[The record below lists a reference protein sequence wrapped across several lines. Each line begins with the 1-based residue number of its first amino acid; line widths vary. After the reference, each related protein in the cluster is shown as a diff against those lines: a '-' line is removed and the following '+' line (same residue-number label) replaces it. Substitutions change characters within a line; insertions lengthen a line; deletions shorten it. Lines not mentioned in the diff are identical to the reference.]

1 MVAGT
6 YIEKIAVAAA
16 TKAVD
21 SASFA
26 AFNPTVELDL
36 ILLGLLSKIIYK
48 LSPIYRRMN
57 ILLVCPRC
65 GNRQT
70 DTGRM
75 IPRCKCGTPFLINNY
90 IEKYGS
96 ELVKAFSSR
105 PRGVWRYLELLPS
118 LKATPISIG
127 EGGTFLHHSEGLGRQ
142 IGLRKLYI
150 KNEATNP
157 TGAFTDRGAS
167 IELTRSVEIGIQKI
181 LCVASGNLAVS
192 IAGYSAKA
200 GIPCSIYLKQGVEQV
215 KLLQALAYD
224 AEVFLTRDPSL
235 TIKLLLEDS
244 KDYHLV
250 TSLNPLLIEG
260 YKTCMLEILEQ
271 FDWSPPDWISI
282 PIGTGSHLTAC
293 WKALKEVERA
303 GLLKDSLPKIVGSQI
318 SSCAP
323 IAEAYKKNKD
333 YVEPIQVDRIIFPD
347 IAEPNPSW
355 AYTALKAVR
364 ELGGAILTVDEEQ
377 LINAIK
383 ILAKNEGILAEPAA
397 AVALAGLIDAVNS
410 GIIKRDES
418 VVYIVTG
425 SGMKD
430 PTIIQSFAEKKN
442 SIDLGKEKQIGFT
455 KKKILELLIE
465 KPLHG
470 YMIQKELA
478 LRYGIKVS
486 LPTIYE
492 HLRDLQMIGLIQ
504 QSFSSREKTKKP
516 RKEYHVTEMGIE
528 IYRKLS

>member
-1 MVAGT
+1 
-6 YIEKIAVAAA
+6 
-16 TKAVD
+16 
-21 SASFA
+21 
-26 AFNPTVELDL
+26 
-36 ILLGLLSKIIYK
+36 
-48 LSPIYRRMN
+48 MN
-57 ILLVCPRC
+57 IQLVCPRC

-75 IPRCKCGTPFLINNY
+75 MSTCVCGTPFLVDHNVG
-90 IEKYGS
+90 KYGS
-96 ELVKAFSSR
+96 ELVKIFSSR
-105 PRGVWRYLELLPS
+105 PRGVWRYLEFLPS
-118 LKATPISIG
+118 LKANPVSIG

-142 IGLRKLYI
+142 IGLRRFYI

-224 AEVFLTRDPSL
+224 AEVLLTSDPSL
-235 TIKLLLEDS
+235 TIKLLQDS
-244 KDYHLV
+244 IDYHLV

-271 FDWSPPDWISI
+271 FNWSPPNWISI

-293 WKALKEVERA
+293 WKALREVERA
-303 GLLKDSLPKIVGSQI
+303 DLLKDSLPKILGGQI

-333 YVEPIQVDRIIFPD
+333 DVEPIQVDRIMFPD
-347 IAEPNPSW
+347 IAEPDPPW

-364 ELGGAILTVDEEQ
+364 ELGGTILTVDEEQ

-397 AVALAGLIDAVNS
+397 AVALAGLIDAVDS

-430 PTIIQSFAEKKN
+430 PTIIQSFTERKN
-442 SIDLGKEKQIGFT
+442 FIGLGKEKQIGFT
-455 KKKILELLIE
+455 KKKILELLVE

-478 LRYGIKVS
+478 LRYGIRVS

-492 HLRDLQMIGLIQ
+492 HLRDLQMRGLIQ
-504 QSFSSREKTKKP
+504 QSFSSRGKLKRP
-516 RKEYHVTEMGIE
+516 RKEYHLTEIGRE
-528 IYRKLS
+528 IYRKIS

>member
-1 MVAGT
+1 
-6 YIEKIAVAAA
+6 
-16 TKAVD
+16 
-21 SASFA
+21 
-26 AFNPTVELDL
+26 
-36 ILLGLLSKIIYK
+36 
-48 LSPIYRRMN
+48 
-57 ILLVCPRC
+57 
-65 GNRQT
+65 
-70 DTGRM
+70 
-75 IPRCKCGTPFLINNY
+75 
-90 IEKYGS
+90 
-96 ELVKAFSSR
+96 
-105 PRGVWRYLELLPS
+105 
-118 LKATPISIG
+118 
-127 EGGTFLHHSEGLGRQ
+127 
-142 IGLRKLYI
+142 
-150 KNEATNP
+150 
-157 TGAFTDRGAS
+157 
-167 IELTRSVEIGIQKI
+167 
-181 LCVASGNLAVS
+181 
-192 IAGYSAKA
+192 
-200 GIPCSIYLKQGVEQV
+200 
-215 KLLQALAYD
+215 
-224 AEVFLTRDPSL
+224 
-235 TIKLLLEDS
+235 
-244 KDYHLV
+244 
-250 TSLNPLLIEG
+250 
-260 YKTCMLEILEQ
+260 
-271 FDWSPPDWISI
+271 
-282 PIGTGSHLTAC
+282 
-293 WKALKEVERA
+293 
-303 GLLKDSLPKIVGSQI
+303 
-318 SSCAP
+318 
-323 IAEAYKKNKD
+323 
-333 YVEPIQVDRIIFPD
+333 
-347 IAEPNPSW
+347 
-355 AYTALKAVR
+355 
-364 ELGGAILTVDEEQ
+364 LGGAILTVDEEQ

>member
-1 MVAGT
+1 ME
-6 YIEKIAVAAA
+6 IK
-16 TKAVD
+16 
-21 SASFA
+21 
-26 AFNPTVELDL
+26 
-36 ILLGLLSKIIYK
+36 
-48 LSPIYRRMN
+48 
-57 ILLVCPRC
+57 LVCPRC

-75 IPRCKCGTPFLINNY
+75 VSICGCGTPFLVDHY
-90 IEKYGS
+90 VGKYGS
-96 ELVKAFSSR
+96 ELVKIFSSR
-105 PRGVWRYLELLPS
+105 PRGVWRYHEFLPG
-118 LKATPISIG
+118 LKANPVSIG
-127 EGGTFLHHSEGLGRQ
+127 EGGTFLHLSEGLGRQ
-142 IGLRKLYI
+142 IGLRRLYI

-224 AEVFLTRDPSL
+224 AEVFLTSDPSL
-235 TIKLLLEDS
+235 TTRLLQDS
-244 KDYHLV
+244 IDYHLV
-250 TSLNPLLIEG
+250 TCLNPLLIEG

-271 FDWSPPDWISI
+271 FDWSPPNWISI

-293 WKALKEVERA
+293 WKALREVERA
-303 GLLKDSLPKIVGSQI
+303 DLLKDSLPRIVGSQI

-333 YVEPIQVDRIIFPD
+333 NVEPLKVGRIIFPD
-347 IAEPNPSW
+347 IAEPNPPW

-377 LINAIK
+377 LIDAIRV
-383 ILAKNEGILAEPAA
+383 LAKNEGILAEPAA
-397 AVALAGLIDAVNS
+397 AVALAGLIDAVDS

-442 SIDLGKEKQIGFT
+442 FTDLGREKKIGFT

-478 LRYGIKVS
+478 LRHGIRVS

-492 HLRDLQMIGLIQ
+492 HLRDLQMVGLIQ
-504 QSFSSREKTKKP
+504 QSFSSRGKSKRP
-516 RKEYHVTEMGIE
+516 RKEYHVTGMGRE
-528 IYRKLS
+528 AYRRLS